1 MKGTSI
7 SFTPFVRVATIVLLG
22 SILAGCNQ
30 ANSEITKE
38 VIKPVKLLEIPMPA
52 NQASNAFPG
61 KLEATQRAQ
70 LSFQVPGE
78 IEKLTVR
85 VGQRVEQGQV
95 LAVLDDQDYR
105 LAFDAKLA
113 EFELAQSQFQR
124 AKQLYGKKLISTDQ
138 FDQRETAYKAAAA
151 NLEQAKTD
159 VEHTLIKAP
168 FNGVVSLKFVNQN
181 QFVGANQPVMNIQ
194 NVDEMD
200 VSFNLPVPFVKQT
213 SLSAI
218 RQTVVWVEM
227 DNHPAQQIQAE
238 FKELSTKPD
247 ADTNSYTAKV
257 TLSRPEAMNLL
268 SGMVGQVHFAKPELA
283 TALRLPE
290 GAWVE
295 KQNGQGTLWQFDPA
309 TGVVDALQVVL
320 NDEGEVVS
328 GLAPGNMVVIA
339 GATDLLPGQQVRAWE
354 REGGI

>member
-38 VIKPVKLLEIPMPA
+38 VVKPVKLLEIPMPA

-78 IEKLTVR
+78 IEKLSVR
-85 VGQRVEQGQV
+85 VGQRVERGQV

-159 VEHTLIKAP
+159 VEHTLIRAP

-200 VSFNLPVPFVKQT
+200 VSFNLPVPFVKQN

-218 RQTVVWVEM
+218 RQTAVWVEM

-257 TLSRPEAMNLL
+257 TLSRPDAMNLL

-283 TALRLPE
+283 TALRLPN

-295 KQNGQGTLWQFDPA
+295 KQDDQGTLWQFDPA
-309 TGVVDALQVVL
+309 TGVVDALQVAL

-328 GLAPGNMVVIA
+328 GLAPGIMVVIA
-339 GATDLLPGQQVRAWE
+339 GAADLLPGQQVRAWE

>member
-1 MKGTSI
+1 MKGTSN
-7 SFTPFVRVATIVLLG
+7 SLTPFVRVAALVLLG

-30 ANSEITKE
+30 ANSEITEE
-38 VIKPVKLLEIPMPA
+38 VVKPVKLLQIPMPA

-78 IEKLTVR
+78 IEQLTVR

-113 EFELAQSQFQR
+113 EYELAQSQFQR

-138 FDQRETAYKAAAA
+138 FDQRETAFKAAAA

-181 QFVGANQPVMNIQ
+181 QFVAANQPVMNIQ

-200 VSFNLPVPFVKQT
+200 VSFNLPVPFVKQS

-227 DNHPAQQIQAE
+227 DNHPAQQIHAQ

-247 ADTNSYTAKV
+247 TDTNSYTAKV

-268 SGMVGQVHFAKPELA
+268 SGMVGQVHFAKPEMSNA
-283 TALRLPE
+283 MRLPE

-309 TGVVDALQVVL
+309 TGVVDALQVAL
-320 NDEGEVVS
+320 NNEGEVVS
-328 GLAPGNMVVIA
+328 GLAPGIMVVIA

>member
-1 MKGTSI
+1 MKGTSN
-7 SFTPFVRVATIVLLG
+7 SFTPFVRVAALVLLG

-30 ANSEITKE
+30 ANSEITEE

-78 IEKLTVR
+78 IEQLTVR

-138 FDQRETAYKAAAA
+138 FDQRETAFKAAAA

-181 QFVGANQPVMNIQ
+181 QFVGANQAVMNIQ

-200 VSFNLPVPFVKQT
+200 VSFNLPVPFVKKS

-218 RQTVVWVEM
+218 RQTAVWVEM
-227 DNHPAQQIQAE
+227 DNHPAQPILAE

-257 TLSRPEAMNLL
+257 TLSPSR
-268 SGMVGQVHFAKPELA
+268 SDELA
-283 TALRLPE
+283 FRHGWSGSTLPNQSWRMPCACRKVPGLRSKTVKEHCGSL
-290 GAWVE
+290 
-295 KQNGQGTLWQFDPA
+295 TLQR
-309 TGVVDALQVVL
+309 VL
-320 NDEGEVVS
+320 S
-328 GLAPGNMVVIA
+328 MPCK
-339 GATDLLPGQQVRAWE
+339 LLLTMRVKWYQA
-354 REGGI
+354 